1 MRDSGGLEG
10 STAITRARRIL
21 DTEILLMRETAAPK
35 IVQLLEVSAGEVPN
49 YNLKNVHVRF
59 SWYKFKTEDVYK
71 TLTGPCFQVCTTE
84 ILNGPGK
91 QF

>member
-1 MRDSGGLEG
+1 MNYFPLSNVFYRRYLVRDSGGLEG

-49 YNLKNVHVRF
+49 YNLKK
-59 SWYKFKTEDVYK
+59 W
-71 TLTGPCFQVCTTE
+71 PCKIFVVQ
-84 ILNGPGK
+84 I
-91 QF
+91 